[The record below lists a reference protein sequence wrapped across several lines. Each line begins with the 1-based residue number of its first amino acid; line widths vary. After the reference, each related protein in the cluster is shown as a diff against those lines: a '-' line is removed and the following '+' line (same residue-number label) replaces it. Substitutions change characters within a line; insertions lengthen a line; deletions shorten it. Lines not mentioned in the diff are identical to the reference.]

1 MPFWPSP
8 ISTRDVA
15 GSGVRPGW
23 PTVQRGRVWW
33 TEDRPDEGGR
43 TSIVCRDADGT
54 ERDLLRAPWSA
65 RTRVHEY
72 GGRPYA
78 VTPEGDVVFA
88 NLKDQRLYLLRAG
101 RDNGDPKP
109 LTPEGGRYADLV
121 VRDGQVWCVREL
133 HAEEGKVIRA
143 IVSIPL
149 DGGEAREWATGSDFY
164 ASPSISPDGRHLAYV
179 CWDHP
184 RMPWDGTELR
194 VIPLSSNSSI
204 VPDGTTQPSAP
215 GSSPTTSGTTQQ
227 PGSSP
232 TASGTTQQP
241 SLWPTT
247 SGTTQQ
253 PSPGDGSWIVAG
265 GIAESVLA
273 PMWKD
278 DAHLYLISDRSGW
291 WNLYETDLR
300 GDSGEGGARA
310 VYPASEEFVAPPWQ
324 LGGRPYAVLG
334 DGRLAVLHGRGDLR
348 LGVLDPGSGVLTDLD
363 VPYAGWDGA
372 LSAEHMSVTG
382 IAYAATLPRSVL
394 LMDIPAV
401 PGPNRS
407 TDATGP
413 AHPSDTARATPHAE
427 PPTGLARSL
436 RHDIERLPDPVYL
449 PVPQAVEVPGH
460 AVHAFRYP
468 PYGPAAEG
476 GLPPYVVFVHGGPT
490 AHAGTALDLEKAF
503 LTSRGIGVLDV
514 NYGGSTGYGRAYRDR
529 LKGQWGLVDVADTVA
544 AAEWL
549 AAEGLAD
556 PARIA
561 VRGGS
566 AGGWT
571 VMAACCRSDV
581 FAGGVSYYGVSA
593 LGPLI
598 AHTHDFE
605 SRYVEWLVGPE
616 EPQVYAGREPLALVD
631 GVSCPM
637 LLLQGLDDP
646 VVPPEQSSA
655 FADALSERG
664 VPCTYLAFEGE
675 SHGFRRT
682 ETRTA
687 ALAAELAFYQ
697 QIFS

>member
-15 GSGVRPGW
+15 AAGVRPGW
-23 PTVQRGRVWW
+23 PTARDGRVWW

-43 TSIVCRDADGT
+43 TAIVRRDPDGT
-54 ERDLLRAPWSA
+54 RRDLLPAPWCA

-78 VTPEGDVVFA
+78 VTPAGEVVFA
-88 NLKDQRLYLLRAG
+88 NLKDQRLYVLG
-101 RDNGDPKP
+101 ENGEPKP
-109 LTPEGGRYADLV
+109 LTEEGSRYADLV
-121 VRDGQVWCVREL
+121 VHDTEVWCVRES
-133 HAEEGKVIRA
+133 HGDNGKITRA
-143 IVSIPL
+143 VVSIPL
-149 DGGEAREWATGSDFY
+149 DGGEIREWATGCDFY
-164 ASPSISPDGRHLAYV
+164 ASPTLSPDGRHLAYV

-184 RMPWDGTELR
+184 RMPWNGTELR
-194 VIPLSSNSSI
+194 VTRLEDGETWT
-204 VPDGTTQPSAP
+204 VRGGPD
-215 GSSPTTSGTTQQ
+215 
-227 PGSSP
+227 
-232 TASGTTQQP
+232 
-241 SLWPTT
+241 
-247 SGTTQQ
+247 
-253 PSPGDGSWIVAG
+253 
-265 GIAESVLA
+265 ESVLS
-273 PMWKD
+273 PSWKD
-278 DAHLYLISDRSGW
+278 DSRLYLVSDASGW
-291 WNLYETDLR
+291 WNLYEIGLR
-300 GDSGEGGARA
+300 GEDARA
-310 VYPASEEFVAPPWQ
+310 LWPAEEEFTLPPWR
-324 LGGRPYAVLG
+324 LGGMPYAVLG

-348 LGVLDPGSGVLTDLD
+348 LGLLDPERGTLTDLHTSCT
-363 VPYAGWDGA
+363 GWDAALAADGA
-372 LSAEHMSVTG
+372 MVTG
-382 IAYAATLPRSVL
+382 IGYAATTPRSVVTV
-394 LMDIPAV
+394 D
-401 PGPNRS
+401 
-407 TDATGP
+407 TATGDRRRLTGDTVALP
-413 AHPSDTARATPHAE
+413 DPSYLPLPQAVRVGGDVHAYLYPPHAE
-427 PPTGLARSL
+427 AAG
-436 RHDIERLPDPVYL
+436 D
-449 PVPQAVEVPGH
+449 
-460 AVHAFRYP
+460 
-468 PYGPAAEG
+468 GP
-476 GLPPYVVFVHGGPT
+476 PPYVIFVHGGPT
-490 AHAGTALDLEKAF
+490 AHADTGLDLEKAF

-581 FAGGVSYYGVSA
+581 FAGGVSYFGVSA

-616 EPQVYAGREPLALVD
+616 DPEVYASREPLALVD
-631 GVSCPM
+631 GVTCPM

-646 VVPPEQSSA
+646 VVPPQQSTA

-682 ETRTA
+682 ETRAA

-697 QIFS
+697 QLFA